1 MRDVA
6 IVGGGP
12 GGLHAATLLARRGF
26 DVVVFEEHAS
36 SGNPVHCTGV
46 LAADAF
52 AEFDLPRTVI
62 LNSLRTARFH
72 APSGVSIS
80 YTPDR
85 IEAVAIDR
93 LQLDQH
99 LYERART
106 AGATLI
112 HSRRVEDVDVEPDAV
127 SIRLKDGERIRARTC
142 VLACGA
148 NYAIQRR
155 LGLGLPS
162 IYQQSAQLEVP
173 AGRSGDVEMYFGRDV
188 APNGFAWVVPVQRP
202 DGEYVRVG
210 LMCEAGLRLSLPA
223 LPRSHRRQLGHPRG
237 SGRSR
242 PVRNCCRCRRFP
254 RTYGDRLLA
263 VGDAGGIVKAT
274 TGGGIYYSL
283 LSASLGVAALEH
295 AFRRGLFDAATLGR
309 YERTWRRRLGGEIR
323 AQQRLRELAHQMTD
337 VDIEAFFELA
347 RTDGVMPI
355 VRETARFNQHRGL
368 ILALLK
374 HPPARKILFG
384 RLRGRAP
391 SPVDVPQLG

>member
-26 DVVVFEEHAS
+26 DVAVFEEHAS

-80 YTPDR
+80 YTTDR

-93 LQLDQH
+93 LQLDLRLH
-99 LYERART
+99 ERART
-106 AGATLI
+106 AGATLV
-112 HSRRVEDVDVEPDAV
+112 HNRRVEEVDVEPDAV

-162 IYQQSAQLEVP
+162 IYLQSAQLEVP
-173 AGRSGDVEMYFGRDV
+173 AGRTGDVEMYFGRDV

-210 LMCEAGLRLSLPA
+210 LMCEEESG
-223 LPRSHRRQLGHPRG
+223 SHF
-237 SGRSR
+237 
-242 PVRNCCRCRRFP
+242 RRFLGRIAASWGIHADRDIVPRQKLLPLSPLP

-295 AFRRGLFDAATLGR
+295 AFRQGLFDAATFDEETVTLHPGD
-309 YERTWRRRLGGEIR
+309 WLI
-323 AQQRLRELAHQMTD
+323 
-337 VDIEAFFELA
+337 VFS
-347 RTDGVMPI
+347 DGVSEAMSASADEYGENRIVSVVERNKELEPRQLLEALFAD
-355 VRETARFNQHRGL
+355 VREFTRGAPQSDDITAMVLRYGL
-368 ILALLK
+368 
-374 HPPARKILFG
+374 
-384 RLRGRAP
+384 
-391 SPVDVPQLG
+391 

>member
-26 DVVVFEEHAS
+26 DVAVFEEHAS

-80 YTPDR
+80 YTTDR

-93 LQLDQH
+93 LQLDQR

-106 AGATLI
+106 AGATLV

-210 LMCEAGLRLSLPA
+210 LMCEEDSG
-223 LPRSHRRQLGHPRG
+223 SHF
-237 SGRSR
+237 
-242 PVRNCCRCRRFP
+242 RRFLGRIAASWGIHADRDVVPRQKLLPLSPLP

>member
-80 YTPDR
+80 YTTDR

-93 LQLDQH
+93 LQLDQRLH
-99 LYERART
+99 ERART
-106 AGATLI
+106 AGATLV

-162 IYQQSAQLEVP
+162 IYLQSAQLEVP

-188 APNGFAWVVPVQRP
+188 APNGFAWVVPVQRR
-202 DGEYVRVG
+202 DGDYVRVG
-210 LMCEAGLRLSLPA
+210 LMCEED
-223 LPRSHRRQLGHPRG
+223 
-237 SGRSR
+237 SGAHF
-242 PVRNCCRCRRFP
+242 RRFLGRIAASWGIHSDRDMTPRQKLLPLSPLP

-295 AFRRGLFDAATLGR
+295 AFQRGLFDAATLGR

>member
-72 APSGVSIS
+72 APSGASIS

-99 LYERART
+99 LHEGART
-106 AGATLI
+106 AGATLV

-127 SIRLKDGERIRARTC
+127 SIRLRDGERIRARTC

-210 LMCEAGLRLSLPA
+210 LMCEEDSG
-223 LPRSHRRQLGHPRG
+223 SHF
-237 SGRSR
+237 
-242 PVRNCCRCRRFP
+242 RRFLGRIAASWGIHADRDVVPRQKLLPLSPLP